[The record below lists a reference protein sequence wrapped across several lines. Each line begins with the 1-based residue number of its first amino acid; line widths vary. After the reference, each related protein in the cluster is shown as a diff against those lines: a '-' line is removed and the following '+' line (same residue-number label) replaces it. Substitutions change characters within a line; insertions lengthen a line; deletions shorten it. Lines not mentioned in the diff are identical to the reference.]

1 MSFHNP
7 LLVTIVKIWC
17 FPGTRKHFSDTR
29 GPHWLVNMESSDAI
43 LFFYSLICWA
53 SPRYLFLAVWA
64 YAGLSSV
71 TTDNAILLM
80 PVHTKLSSFGEH
92 VLGWDRE
99 KWVRS
104 PTGCCAAARLACKN
118 AMVCTGWGNSHS
130 GYIKRLRKHN
140 SHFVGIH
147 FWQGRLLVFWV
158 GVCQPRMVTV
168 TCSLISRHGWGYK
181 RAYFAWNALGMS
193 IGVRT
198 QAEMKIWCIESMY
211 MLKVVSMKNAG
222 VKRIYY

>member
-1 MSFHNP
+1 MRGCP
-7 LLVTIVKIWC
+7 LLPLTMTIALM
-17 FPGTRKHFSDTR
+17 
-29 GPHWLVNMESSDAI
+29 LVD
-43 LFFYSLICWA
+43 
-53 SPRYLFLAVWA
+53 
-64 YAGLSSV
+64 
-71 TTDNAILLM
+71 
-80 PVHTKLSSFGEH
+80 TKLSSFAEH

-104 PTGCCAAARLACKN
+104 PARCCAAARLACKN
-118 AMVCTGWGNSHS
+118 AVVGIGWGNSHS
-130 GYIKRLRKHN
+130 GYIKGLRKHN

-147 FWQGRLLVFWV
+147 FWQGRLLVFWA

-181 RAYFAWNALGMS
+181 QAYFAWNALGMS

-211 MLKVVSMKNAG
+211 MLKVVSNEKMQVLKGYITRRMQCILGRVWGSCMVDYRSLALHSPTC
-222 VKRIYY
+222 IHPT